1 MYRITDEKGS
11 GKTKKLMLLAKENNG
26 IIVCENPY
34 AMTNK
39 AGAYGIT
46 GINFVSYYD
55 FMNANNPIEGKY
67 YIDELESFIKK
78 VQHSC
83 SSTGTFDGYTIS
95 LE

>member
-1 MYRITDEKGS
+1 MYRIIDEKGS

-26 IIVCENPY
+26 TVICENPY
-34 AMTNK
+34 AMENK
-39 AGAYGIT
+39 AEAYGIT
-46 GINFVSYYD
+46 GVNFVSYYD
-55 FMNANNPIEGKY
+55 FLHENSSIEGKY

-83 SSTGTFDGYTIS
+83 GSTGTFNGYTIS